1 MKRILCF
8 LILIIIC
15 FCSVNVFAEEVILE
29 STETEIIETDISQIE
44 TNESIETVDNELNDK
59 IDYMNEILTKIY
71 FYLFLFFYIFLTF
84 KFYEMY
90 YRLFDRIC

>member
-1 MKRILCF
+1 MKRIFCF

-15 FCSVNVFAEEVILE
+15 FCSVNVFAEEVISE

-44 TNESIETVDNELNDK
+44 TNKSIETVDNELNDK
-59 IDYMNEILTKIY
+59 IDYMNELLTKIY

-84 KFYEMY
+84 KFYEMF

>member
-1 MKRILCF
+1 MKRIFCF
-8 LILIIIC
+8 LIFIIIC

-44 TNESIETVDNELNDK
+44 TNESIDTVDNELNDK

>member
-1 MKRILCF
+1 MKRIFCF
-8 LILIIIC
+8 LIFIIIC

-44 TNESIETVDNELNDK
+44 TNESIDTVDNELNDK

-71 FYLFLFFYIFLTF
+71 FYLFLFFDIFLKF

>member
-1 MKRILCF
+1 MKRIFCF
-8 LILIIIC
+8 LIFIIIC
-15 FCSVNVFAEEVILE
+15 FCSVNVFAEEVKLE

-44 TNESIETVDNELNDK
+44 TNESIDTVDNELNDK